1 MKGIL
6 KRLDKAEAMRNDTVE
21 GEFWS
26 WPQVGKGFCFFK
38 FANGKMR
45 LIETAHVI
53 RILRKF
59 AEEVEFEVKDGRFK
73 IMKIAD

>member
-6 KRLDKAEAMRNDTVE
+6 RRLENAEAMRNDTVK

-45 LIETAHVI
+45 LIETAHVT
-53 RILRKF
+53 RIIRKF
-59 AEEVEFEVKDGRFK
+59 AEEVEFEVKCK
-73 IMKIAD
+73 PPIVSASN

>member
-1 MKGIL
+1 MQGIL
-6 KRLDKAEAMRNDTVE
+6 KRLEKAEGMRDDVVE

-38 FANGKMR
+38 FVDGKMR
-45 LIETAHVI
+45 LIETSHVI
-53 RILRKF
+53 KVLRKI

-73 IMKIAD
+73 IIKTGE